1 LQAKIIDITR
11 DKNHEKYLYR
21 CLAPMPFRKYKSR
34 NEYLEKAIDK
44 GFHKKLLI
52 FNNEI
57 VGQIEYAPPEASGY
71 PIIGDN
77 IIVLNCIWVLR
88 KAKGH
93 AFGKILLESMVNS
106 ETAAA
111 GFATIGLENH
121 WSPWFKKQQMEKL
134 GFASID
140 SIRVSH
146 KTKRKEQVFGIHL
159 MWMPMKEKVKFPGWD
174 KQKLLQ
180 GETFCLAHP
189 LYHPQTFRGNIFEE
203 KDVFFKSAS

>member
-1 LQAKIIDITR
+1 
-11 DKNHEKYLYR
+11 
-21 CLAPMPFRKYKSR
+21 MPFRKYKSR

-52 FNNEI
+52 FNNEV

-93 AFGKILLESMVNS
+93 AFGKILLEDMINS
-106 ETAAA
+106 EIGTV

-140 SIRVSH
+140 SIKVSH
-146 KTKRKEQVFGIHL
+146 KTKCKEQIFSVHL
-159 MWMPMKEKVKFPGWD
+159 MWMPMKEKVELPKWD
-174 KQKLLQ
+174 KQELLR

-189 LYHPQTFRGNIFEE
+189 LYRPQTFKESIFEE
-203 KDVFFKSAS
+203 KGMF